1 MIEVDPMSKSWN
13 AKMEVQS
20 WVRYNHFIIRI
31 LEPPLFFGLDS
42 LIPVWPY
49 GSKNGY
55 GSFRGDPDVWNERVK
70 YKRFDTDLLRRYTL
84 KWHGISTIRHFLV
97 RIKGMRGSCP
107 LEMYGSWV
115 WIGAMDRLWV
125 TTSRK
130 DQHDSLFPASEQVRV
145 THQSVKATDN

>member
-1 MIEVDPMSKSWN
+1 MY
-13 AKMEVQS
+13 
-20 WVRYNHFIIRI
+20 VRMYVRTYVCMYVCVYIYIHM
-31 LEPPLFFGLDS
+31 GS
-42 LIPVWPY
+42 YGY